1 MATAAKKKPAAA
13 EGRQP
18 RQQGL
23 SDTQR
28 WSYGFALLAVALFI
42 LVSVVSYFIYWSK
55 DQAVARFGQVFDATQ
70 DPVSNW
76 GGKLGAVTANYIVGE
91 WFGLFGICIPIVLIV
106 LSLRIMRYRP
116 MLLRKSVRLM
126 LVLMILGSLA
136 LGYIFGDAW
145 GVFGTGLGGAHGIY
159 VARWLNSLIG
169 VLGTGLLLA
178 LAFVIYA
185 VYINRNT
192 IGVIN
197 RLGKGMVDNSKKLG
211 EVITSTA
218 ADLLPH
224 DSRKEGD
231 ESFDNVV
238 GADVSAGKNG
248 TKQTGEGESAGA
260 SASCPGSP
268 LAPSGGQ
275 PGVITDEEG
284 FSVIIPGASV
294 PNTVGE
300 DFYDQVPRVAAEQ
313 TDEDGFVI
321 IKPVEEPDS
330 NVQPL
335 QPVTRVDENGFE
347 ITGLPVENSDAS
359 AAGLTGTFGTGSDA
373 QISGSGMSVT
383 AADGS
388 SGAFEKVDEN
398 GFTIQYAA
406 GDGEPEQPAG
416 VSAGGWPD
424 APAAGTMPGDY
435 PVRRNDGT
443 DNPFKADP
451 VPPFAE
457 TADSPSGVASG
468 NVPSAGGAD
477 FVAAVPQD
485 TAIESSADMTVDRLP
500 GDKILSEEEIE
511 NALYDPTLDLSSYQR
526 PPLELLEDHTV
537 EVSVTSEEIVEN
549 KNRIKETLENFGIKI
564 DKVKATIGPT
574 VTLYEIVPAPGV
586 RISKIKNLEDDIA
599 LSLSALGIRIIAPIP
614 GKGTIGIEV
623 PNKDKKVVS
632 MFSVIKS
639 AKFQESTYDIPVVLG
654 KTIQDETFVIDLAK
668 MPHLLVAGATGQG
681 KSVGLNAIITSL
693 LYKKHPSEL
702 KLVLVDP
709 KKVELTLYGKLERH
723 FLAKLPGEDDAII
736 TDTHKVIYTLNSLC
750 IEMDARYDLL
760 RKAEVRHVKEYND
773 KFRHRK
779 LNPQKGHRFLPYIIV
794 VIDEFA
800 DLIMTAGREVETPI
814 ARIAQLARAVGIHLV
829 IATQRP
835 TTNIITGVI
844 KANFPARI
852 AFRVTSMI
860 DSRTIIDQ
868 PGANQLIG
876 RGDMLVSTGNDL
888 TRVQCAFVDTPE
900 IERITEFISNQ
911 RGYLGAYELPEYNPD
926 SADNGGSAGGNRAN
940 DLSQLDAMFDEVAH
954 FVVQNQQG
962 STSSI
967 QRRFSIG
974 YNRAGRIMD
983 QLEMA
988 GVVGRAEGSKP
999 REVLIQDVMSLEHL
1013 LAHMND

>member
-145 GVFGTGLGGAHGIY
+145 GVFGTGLGGAQGIY

-300 DFYDQVPRVAAEQ
+300 DFYDQVPRVAEQ

-416 VSAGGWPD
+416 VSAGGWLD
-424 APAAGTMPGDY
+424 APAAGAMPGDY

-900 IERITEFISNQ
+900 IERITEFVSNQ